1 MKPRNLKQVFRLA
14 CVWALSVV
22 TAVPAQNLWHPLP
35 TESSRTTDTDIV
47 GATVDAVA
55 TRGGLVS
62 KARVVVSG
70 QKRLGTAL
78 VGIWVEKLNTII
90 SDDDL
95 WPYTGPP
102 LGTEAKNPHVIEI
115 TLVSSTGKFL
125 YSSRLVMLP
134 PESFPKGVADGDDE
148 NLFATNNGVSDE
160 RFKRLITKMNSGFDQ
175 GVVTIGR
182 GVFSPPIVVK
192 FPGNGVEGLL
202 MPAMTRARKEG
213 TEP

>member
-1 MKPRNLKQVFRLA
+1 M
-14 CVWALSVV
+14 LSVF
-22 TAVPAQNLWHPLP
+22 TAVPAQTLWHPIP
-35 TESSRTTDTDIV
+35 TQSSRTNRTDIV
-47 GATVDAVA
+47 GATVEAVA
-55 TRGGLVS
+55 TRGGLVA

-78 VGIWVEKLNTII
+78 VGIWVEKLNTIV
-90 SDDDL
+90 SDNDL

-102 LGTEAKNPHVIEI
+102 LGMEAKNPHMIEI

-125 YSSRLVMLP
+125 YSSRLVMLS

-148 NLFATNNGVSDE
+148 NLFATNNGILDE
-160 RFKRLITKMNSGFDQ
+160 RFKRLITKMNSGFDY

-192 FPGNGVEGLL
+192 FLGNGVEGLL
-202 MPAMTRARKEG
+202 MPAMTRVRKQG
-213 TEP
+213 TKP